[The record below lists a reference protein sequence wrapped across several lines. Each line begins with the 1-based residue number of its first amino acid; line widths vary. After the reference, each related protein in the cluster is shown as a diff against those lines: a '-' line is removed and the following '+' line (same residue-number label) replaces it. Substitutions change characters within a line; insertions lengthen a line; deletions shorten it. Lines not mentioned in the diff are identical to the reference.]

1 MSRTVIATIY
11 DRLIE
16 AAGPRGWW
24 PGEGRDEIIIG
35 AVLTQNTAWRNV
47 EKALDNLKAAK
58 LCRLSSLARRR
69 AETIARLIVP
79 SGYFNLKA
87 RRLKSVARFFAPG
100 GRERFDELSTWPTE
114 KLREALLG
122 VWGVGPE
129 TADSILLYA
138 LGRPSFVIDAYTMRV
153 ARRHGLCNDKTTYA
167 QAQRLF
173 SEALPTQLQLFNEYH
188 ALVVWVG
195 HRFCKPKPLCS
206 RCPLSERDCFV
217 TARAW
222 NRLKAAQKE
231 SPEFRAFKRPKSGAR

>member
-1 MSRTVIATIY
+1 MSMGMCVDELRPDSDRQRTKVVRGVRRSTLWLYRAPWSG
-11 DRLIE
+11 RPALVGHAAAR

-24 PGEGRDEIIIG
+24 PGDGRDEIIIG

-47 EKALDNLKAAK
+47 EKALENLKAAK

-100 GRERFDELSTWPTE
+100 GRERFDEFAPWPTE

-153 ARRHGLCNDKTTYA
+153 A
-167 QAQRLF
+167 
-173 SEALPTQLQLFNEYH
+173 P
-188 ALVVWVG
+188 
-195 HRFCKPKPLCS
+195 
-206 RCPLSERDCFV
+206 
-217 TARAW
+217 
-222 NRLKAAQKE
+222 
-231 SPEFRAFKRPKSGAR
+231 